1 MRERVPTNR
10 KIDKSSRTFVFFL
23 RKIFKIFIYRY
34 FKSEKSV
41 WINSSN
47 SFFLTASTF
56 YKPSIFVIFSIIL
69 VPSGV
74 FVGIKI
80 RIYIAIGPH
89 PTMLWKEN
97 PIIIRSVTCW
107 INPTEFSV
115 KTHTQRLCQ

>member
-1 MRERVPTNR
+1 MTGDPSIQITQNNFQRTTSKMRERVPTNR

-80 RIYIAIGPH
+80 RIYMATWSTSNH
-89 PTMLWKEN
+89 ALEN
-97 PIIIRSVTCW
+97 KIQLS
-107 INPTEFSV
+107 
-115 KTHTQRLCQ
+115 